1 MDTRGQSSKN
11 VPLAVDLDGTLVS
24 TDLLWE
30 GIFLLLKRNILFV
43 FMLPVWLF
51 SGKAYLKRQV
61 AERVTLDASRL
72 PYRTEFLEF
81 LRSEHGSGRTLV
93 LATAAAE
100 PMARAVASE
109 LGIFSAVYSTSGTTN
124 LSAQRKAD
132 LLVEHYGRQGFD
144 YAGNDRDDL
153 PVFDAAR
160 QAIVVAPDRAA
171 AHFQKQTGCELFSAE
186 KPTIRT
192 YARMLRVHQWLKNL
206 LVFVPAILAHD
217 IMKPDVLIATCLAF
231 VAFSAASSA
240 IYIVNDIVDLP
251 VDRRHVRKNQR
262 PFAHGKISIPFG
274 LSVAALLLL
283 LTAFVCFFLPPAFTL
298 AIVTYLFFT
307 TAYTFALKRMLL
319 GDVICLAGLY
329 SLRLL
334 GGSAASYIP
343 PSFWLM
349 AFAMF
354 FFLSLALV
362 KRYVELQGATVTEKD
377 RILGRGYRPED
388 RDIVG
393 QCGVAAAFTAALV
406 LALYINSDAVKT
418 LYTYPWLIWPLGPIV
433 LYINVRVWILAHRGD
448 MDDDPVLFIAR
459 DWRSQVVIALGA
471 VLLLVAGMR

>member
-43 FMLPVWLF
+43 IMLPVWLF

-100 PMARAVASE
+100 PMAKAVASE

-283 LTAFVCFFLPPAFTL
+283 LTAFICFFLPPAFTP
-298 AIVTYLFFT
+298 VS
-307 TAYTFALKRMLL
+307 YTHL
-319 GDVICLAGLY
+319 
-329 SLRLL
+329 
-334 GGSAASYIP
+334 
-343 PSFWLM
+343 
-349 AFAMF
+349 
-354 FFLSLALV
+354 
-362 KRYVELQGATVTEKD
+362 
-377 RILGRGYRPED
+377 
-388 RDIVG
+388 
-393 QCGVAAAFTAALV
+393 
-406 LALYINSDAVKT
+406 
-418 LYTYPWLIWPLGPIV
+418 
-433 LYINVRVWILAHRGD
+433 
-448 MDDDPVLFIAR
+448 
-459 DWRSQVVIALGA
+459 
-471 VLLLVAGMR
+471 

>member
-1 MDTRGQSSKN
+1 MDVRGQGNKD

-30 GIFLLLKRNILFV
+30 GIFLLLKKNILFV

-51 SGKAYLKRQV
+51 SGKAYLKQQV
-61 AERVTLDASRL
+61 ADRVTLDAARL
-72 PYRTEFLEF
+72 PYRAEFLNF
-81 LRSEHGSGRTLV
+81 LRAEHASGRILV
-93 LATAAAE
+93 LVTAAAE
-100 PMARAVASE
+100 PLAKAVASE
-109 LGIFSAVYSTSGTTN
+109 LGIFNAVYSTSAAKN
-124 LSAQRKAD
+124 LSATSKAD
-132 LLVEHYGRQGFD
+132 LLVERYGRHGFD
-144 YAGNDRDDL
+144 YAGNDREDL
-153 PVFDAAR
+153 PVFDEAR

-171 AHFQKQTGCELFSAE
+171 AQFQKRTSSQLFDAG
-186 KPTIRT
+186 KPTLRT

-206 LVFVPAILAHD
+206 LVFVPATLAHD
-217 IMKPDVLIATCLAF
+217 IVKLDVFIAVCLAF
-231 VAFSAASSA
+231 VAFSATASA
-240 IYIVNDIVDLP
+240 IYIINDIIDLP
-251 VDRRHVRKNQR
+251 VDRRHARKNQR
-262 PFAHGKISIPFG
+262 PFASGQISIPFG
-274 LSVAALLLL
+274 LGVVALLLL
-283 LTAFVCFFLPPAFTL
+283 LTAFICFFLPPAFTL
-298 AIVTYLFFT
+298 AIVTYLVFT

-334 GGSAASYIP
+334 GGSAASHVP

-354 FFLSLALV
+354 FFLSLALA
-362 KRYVELQGATVTEKD
+362 KRYVELDGAIATEMD
-377 RILGRGYRPED
+377 RIAGRGYRPED

-418 LYTYPWLIWPLGPIV
+418 LYTYPWLIWPLGPMV
-433 LYINVRVWILAHRGD
+433 LYMNVRVWILAHRGD
-448 MDDDPVLFIAR
+448 MDDDPVLFMAK

-471 VLLLVAGMR
+471 ALLLVAGMR

>member
-1 MDTRGQSSKN
+1 MDTRGQGSRN

-30 GIFLLLKRNILFV
+30 GIFLLLKKNILFV
-43 FMLPVWLF
+43 FMLPVWLL
-51 SGKAYLKRQV
+51 SGKAHLRQQV
-61 AERVTLDASRL
+61 ADRVTLDASRL
-72 PYRTEFLEF
+72 PYRTEFLDF
-81 LRSEHGSGRTLV
+81 LRGEHASGRALV
-93 LATAAAE
+93 LVTAAPE
-100 PMARAVASE
+100 PVATAVASE
-109 LGIFSAVYSTSGTTN
+109 LGIFSEVCSTS
-124 LSAQRKAD
+124 LAKESSAKSRAE
-132 LLVEHYGRQGFD
+132 LLVERYGRQGFD

-171 AHFQKQTGCELFSAE
+171 AQFQKRTGCPVFNAG

-192 YARMLRVHQWLKNL
+192 YVRMLRVHQWLKNL
-206 LVFVPAILAHD
+206 LVFVPATLAHD
-217 IMKPDVLIATCLAF
+217 IAKPDVFTAVCLAF
-231 VAFSAASSA
+231 VAFSATASA
-240 IYIVNDIVDLP
+240 IYIINDIIDLP
-251 VDRRHVRKNQR
+251 VDRRHARKNQR
-262 PFAHGKISIPFG
+262 PFASGQVSIPFG
-274 LSVAALLLL
+274 LGTVAVLLL
-283 LTAFVCFFLPPAFTL
+283 LTAFICFFLPPAFTL
-298 AIVTYLFFT
+298 AIVTYLAFT

-334 GGSAASYIP
+334 GGSAASHVP

-362 KRYVELQGATVTEKD
+362 KRYVELDGAMATEID
-377 RILGRGYRPED
+377 RIAGRGYRPED

-406 LALYINSDAVKT
+406 LALYINSDSVKT
-418 LYTYPWLIWPLGPIV
+418 LYTYPWLIWPLGPMV
-433 LYINVRVWILAHRGD
+433 LYMNVRVWILAHRGD
-448 MDDDPVLFIAR
+448 MDDDPVLFMAK

>member
-1 MDTRGQSSKN
+1 M
-11 VPLAVDLDGTLVS
+11 
-24 TDLLWE
+24 
-30 GIFLLLKRNILFV
+30 
-43 FMLPVWLF
+43 
-51 SGKAYLKRQV
+51 
-61 AERVTLDASRL
+61 
-72 PYRTEFLEF
+72 
-81 LRSEHGSGRTLV
+81 

-100 PMARAVASE
+100 PMAKAVASE

-283 LTAFVCFFLPPAFTL
+283 LTAVS
-298 AIVTYLFFT
+298 
-307 TAYTFALKRMLL
+307 YTHL
-319 GDVICLAGLY
+319 
-329 SLRLL
+329 
-334 GGSAASYIP
+334 
-343 PSFWLM
+343 
-349 AFAMF
+349 
-354 FFLSLALV
+354 
-362 KRYVELQGATVTEKD
+362 
-377 RILGRGYRPED
+377 
-388 RDIVG
+388 
-393 QCGVAAAFTAALV
+393 
-406 LALYINSDAVKT
+406 
-418 LYTYPWLIWPLGPIV
+418 
-433 LYINVRVWILAHRGD
+433 
-448 MDDDPVLFIAR
+448 
-459 DWRSQVVIALGA
+459 
-471 VLLLVAGMR
+471 

>member
-1 MDTRGQSSKN
+1 MDMRGQKSRN

-30 GIFLLLKRNILFV
+30 GIFLLLKKNILFV
-43 FMLPVWLF
+43 FMLPVWLL
-51 SGKAYLKRQV
+51 SGKAHLKQQV
-61 AERVTLDASRL
+61 ADRVTLDTSRL
-72 PYRTEFLEF
+72 PYRAEFLAF
-81 LRSEHGSGRTLV
+81 LRGEHLSGRTLV
-93 LATAAAE
+93 LVTAAAE
-100 PMARAVASE
+100 PMAKAVASE
-109 LGIFSAVYSTSGTTN
+109 LGIFSAVHATSGATN
-124 LSAQRKAD
+124 LSAKRKAD
-132 LLVEHYGRQGFD
+132 LLVERYGQQGFD

-171 AHFQKQTGCELFSAE
+171 AQFQKRTGCELFSAD

-192 YARMLRVHQWLKNL
+192 YVRMLRVHQWLKNL

-217 IMKPDVLIATCLAF
+217 ILKPDVFIATVLAF
-231 VAFSAASSA
+231 VAFCATASA

-251 VDRRHVRKNQR
+251 VDRRHARKNQR
-262 PFAHGKISIPFG
+262 PFASGQIAIPFG
-274 LSVAALLLL
+274 LVVVALLLV
-283 LTAFVCFFLPPAFTL
+283 LTGLISLFLPPAFTL
-298 AIVTYLFFT
+298 AIITYLVVT

-377 RILGRGYRPED
+377 RIAGRGYRPED
-388 RDIVG
+388 RDIIG

-448 MDDDPVLFIAR
+448 MDDDPVLFLAK